1 MQLGRFKHMCDDMEG
16 IAEIIKA
23 PYVAAEQVTDD
34 LATSQTKLAN
44 VEAAAATFEKAL
56 QDKLAEEQDLLEKVS
71 LFYVPL
77 HFTRILLTVLT
88 RSP

>member
-56 QDKLAEEQDLLEKVS
+56 
-71 LFYVPL
+71 
-77 HFTRILLTVLT
+77 
-88 RSP
+88 